1 MSSTTTPPIHGAL
14 RGATRVFLAEA
25 LAVPTGLLTAG
36 FLTRRLGPGDYGLLT
51 LAATIVAWVEWSVAS
66 VLGRTAIKLVSE
78 AKDWRPVGAAVVRLQ
93 LILGVAAA
101 LLVWLAAEPLAAL
114 LDEPGLAWLLRLLAF
129 DIPLF
134 SLAQAHCNIL
144 VGRGGFDGR
153 AASVAGRWIVRL
165 LLILAFV
172 GAGLS
177 AAGAALATMGA
188 SLAELLICR
197 RYVCPRADA
206 GPRFPARRLWAF
218 AVPLFLAGVTL
229 RLFEKLDLLALKAL
243 GGTSEQ
249 AGHYAAAQNLALLP
263 AVLSMSL
270 APVLLSSLGREL
282 RSGDVGA
289 ARGLARDALRAVV
302 LLMPLP
308 AIIAGCAPEIIGM
321 IFGPAFAPAATP
333 LALLIFGSSA
343 MLMISVT
350 SAILTAADR
359 AGLALALSVPLVPLA
374 VVGHLVAVPAMG
386 LAGAAVVTLAAA
398 SLGALAQLIAV
409 HRQWGIRPAMPTI
422 GRSATAGV
430 FATALAL
437 LWPAP
442 GALLLLKLP
451 AAGLAALVVLGALG
465 EFSPGEVAAAR
476 ALLPGRPI
484 FPRNQ
489 A

>member
-1 MSSTTTPPIHGAL
+1 
-14 RGATRVFLAEA
+14 
-25 LAVPTGLLTAG
+25 
-36 FLTRRLGPGDYGLLT
+36 
-51 LAATIVAWVEWSVAS
+51 
-66 VLGRTAIKLVSE
+66 
-78 AKDWRPVGAAVVRLQ
+78 
-93 LILGVAAA
+93 
-101 LLVWLAAEPLAAL
+101 
-114 LDEPGLAWLLRLLAF
+114 
-129 DIPLF
+129 
-134 SLAQAHCNIL
+134 
-144 VGRGGFDGR
+144 
-153 AASVAGRWIVRL
+153 
-165 LLILAFV
+165 
-172 GAGLS
+172 
-177 AAGAALATMGA
+177 
-188 SLAELLICR
+188 
-197 RYVCPRADA
+197 
-206 GPRFPARRLWAF
+206 
-218 AVPLFLAGVTL
+218 VPLFLAGVTL

-249 AGHYAAAQNLALLP
+249 AGHYATAQNMALLP

-451 AAGLAALVVLGALG
+451 AAGLAALMVLGALG

-476 ALLPGRPI
+476 ALLRPNGRLIAQVPNAACWQFRLLGPAWNGI
-484 FPRNQ
+484 ADPRHLFNFRDTDLERLVESCGFEVIRRKYFSLRDNP
-489 A
+489 AGLATSLAPSLDPMGRRMRRVAESSSGRLTRNLVYLALVLASLPLTALEAACGAGSTVMIEARKR